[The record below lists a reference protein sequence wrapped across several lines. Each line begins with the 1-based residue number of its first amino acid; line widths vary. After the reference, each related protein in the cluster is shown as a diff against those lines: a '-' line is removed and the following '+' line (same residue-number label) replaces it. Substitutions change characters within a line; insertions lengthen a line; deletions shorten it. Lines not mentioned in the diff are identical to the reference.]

1 MHGEAN
7 DAQKIR
13 QNPEKLDHN
22 YFQFTLVA
30 EFCLKQNAS
39 HALILDHLLIINICI
54 ETFWR
59 INRYLEMLKAK
70 LSVLLSPQLCINLVS
85 YWFCF

>member
-13 QNPEKLDHN
+13 QNPEKLHHN

-30 EFCLKQNAS
+30 EFCLN
-39 HALILDHLLIINICI
+39 
-54 ETFWR
+54 
-59 INRYLEMLKAK
+59 
-70 LSVLLSPQLCINLVS
+70 
-85 YWFCF
+85 